1 MSTSP
6 MQGAFKIMPLTISKM
21 CPCPENRNRP
31 SYEININIQPKIS
44 SQAKMSNLI
53 AAKKFGWK
61 LGSGK
66 PWNNSW

>member
-6 MQGAFKIMPLTISKM
+6 MQGAFKIMPLTVSKM
-21 CPCPENRNRP
+21 CPYPENRNRP
-31 SYEININIQPKIS
+31 SYEININHPTKNS

-66 PWNNSW
+66 P